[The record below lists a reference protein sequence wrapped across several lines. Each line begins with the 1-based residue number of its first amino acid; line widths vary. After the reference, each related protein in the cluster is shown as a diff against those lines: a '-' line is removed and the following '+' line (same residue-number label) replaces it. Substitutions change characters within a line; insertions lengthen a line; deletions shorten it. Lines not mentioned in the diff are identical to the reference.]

1 MNIYILWVMRLSFTV
16 HILLRYV
23 FALLAIAFFTL
34 LERKTI
40 GYIQLRKGPNK
51 VGIVGLPQPLADAAK
66 LLAKEQSKPSIANH
80 SPFFVAPTIGLC
92 LALLL

>member
-1 MNIYILWVMRLSFTV
+1 MVNYILLVIPVLINV
-16 HILLRYV
+16 
-23 FALLAIAFFTL
+23 AFITL